1 MDVSYTGVSRFT
13 AGQIARFFTNWRFVA
28 TQHGASL
35 LAPPFPQPRGM
46 ISLLAVRTLKHVRCF
61 LGITL
66 SVTQVN
72 MPQCGV
78 SVTLTSTG
86 RPEVPEVGDRLCPDA
101 RSAAVGQAGPRRLQ
115 GVPAGGLQAVPA
127 GGTGPSRH
135 TVIHTVRHNVAA
147 SRPPVWVYHLPL
159 VLPSAGGRWGG
170 SPFWAAWMM
179 LPEHARALLCGR
191 LFPSPLGSRQGVGSR
206 RLRGMEG
213 GQPVREA
220 AAPSDRPGAGG
231 EGARSLTP
239 SPHCRHLPF

>member
-1 MDVSYTGVSRFT
+1 MLDVSYTGVSRFT

-115 GVPAGGLQAVPA
+115 GVPAGGTWGVPAGGTRGVPAGGLQAVPA
-127 GGTGPSRH
+127 GGIQALPAGGTGSSRH

-147 SRPPVWVYHLPL
+147 PRPLVWVYHLPL
-159 VLPSAGGRWGG
+159 VLPSAGGRWGVPP
-170 SPFWAAWMM
+170 S
-179 LPEHARALLCGR
+179 GR
-191 LFPSPLGSRQGVGSR
+191 
-206 RLRGMEG
+206 RG
-213 GQPVREA
+213 
-220 AAPSDRPGAGG
+220 
-231 EGARSLTP
+231 
-239 SPHCRHLPF
+239 